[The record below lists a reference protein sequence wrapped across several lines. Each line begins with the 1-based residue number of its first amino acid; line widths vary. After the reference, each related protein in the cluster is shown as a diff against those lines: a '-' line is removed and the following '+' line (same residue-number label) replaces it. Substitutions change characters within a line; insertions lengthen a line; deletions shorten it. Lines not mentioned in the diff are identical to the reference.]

1 LRFGELESAL
11 ELALAGPLPGH
22 LAQERLSP
30 RPRVGWE
37 PGYVPDDA
45 RIGAALLL
53 LFPNGD
59 AEATLVLTLREAGL
73 SKHAGQVSLPGGAA
87 EAGESLVQAALR
99 ETHEEVGVRPEAVR
113 ILGGLSPL
121 YIPVSD
127 FALHP
132 FVAVTDARPAFV
144 RDPREVARILE
155 VPLREAMDPS
165 NLTVVRREF
174 RGRPYDVPYLGVE
187 GERVW
192 GATAMI
198 LAEFLALLGH
208 RPDPWHEADAD

>member
-1 LRFGELESAL
+1 MHWSGLERLL
-11 ELALAGPLPGH
+11 ELALSRPLPGH
-22 LAQERLSP
+22 AAQGRLSP

-37 PGYVPDDA
+37 PGHVPDDA
-45 RIGAALLL
+45 RAGAALLL
-53 LFPNGD
+53 LYPD
-59 AEATLVLTLREAGL
+59 AQAEAMLVLTLREAGL

-87 EAGESLVQAALR
+87 EAGESLVEAALR
-99 ETHEEVGVRPEAVR
+99 ETREEIGVPPEQVR

-121 YIPVSD
+121 FIPVSG

-132 FVAVTDARPAFV
+132 FVGTVDRRPGLA

-155 VPLREAMDPS
+155 VPLRAVLDAS
-165 NLTVVRREF
+165 NLGVVQREF
-174 RGRPYDVPYLGVE
+174 RGRAYEVPYLAVD

-198 LAEFLALLGH
+198 LAEFLALLEY
-208 RPDPWHEADAD
+208 RPDPWREHG